1 MTRIELYD
9 AAATAKHSIDSLTAS
24 GRTTSKEREQLKNL
38 LYNNIDVILEV
49 LNGTQVVNEVDPAE
63 VQELREELEAAEDAL
78 AGTDNKVKVLK
89 FLMKENGLDANKLLS
104 EYEADLNSEANAKE
118 VKKGGKK

>member
-9 AAATAKHSIDSLTAS
+9 AAATAKHSIDSMTKS
-24 GRTTSKEREQLKNL
+24 GRNTAKERDQLKNM
-38 LYNNIDVILEV
+38 LYNNVDVILEA

-89 FLMKENGLDANKLLS
+89 FLMKENGLDPNKLLS
-104 EYEADLNSEANAKE
+104 EYEAGLNSEANAKE

>member
-24 GRTTSKEREQLKNL
+24 GRNTSKEREQLKNL